1 LSILILA
8 GDLKKWGGKFSRFF
22 FHQKY
27 LQTDIFFWGKAKKHI
42 LEQQPVCLFVFHKL
56 ANLMLQKVETSKKV
70 MKNDRDRKILTAPL

>member
-8 GDLKKWGGKFSRFF
+8 GDLEKWGENFQDFF
-22 FHQKY
+22 PPKIFTNRH
-27 LQTDIFFWGKAKKHI
+27 FFWGNAKKHI

-70 MKNDRDRKILTAPL
+70 MKNDRDRKTLTAPL